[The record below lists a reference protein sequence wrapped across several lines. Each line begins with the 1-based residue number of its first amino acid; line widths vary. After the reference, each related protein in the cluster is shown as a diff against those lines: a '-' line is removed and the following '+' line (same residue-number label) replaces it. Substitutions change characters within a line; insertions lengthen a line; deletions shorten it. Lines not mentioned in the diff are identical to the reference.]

1 MMANTS
7 RPKFLFFQILSVLS
21 IYNCISWSQQAL
33 CLAGFE
39 SVSDCNSSATLLVQ
53 TQWLAIKRNNNTVS
67 VSFHCHAKLVLCT
80 LEPYVPY
87 MSSSTTSL
95 EMKNK
100 KEDRNS
106 GSGTQFQG
114 PSLSCSF
121 RETNLGTRLEVS
133 QELLAVITVEPTG
146 KDSFV

>member
-1 MMANTS
+1 M
-7 RPKFLFFQILSVLS
+7 
-21 IYNCISWSQQAL
+21 
-33 CLAGFE
+33 
-39 SVSDCNSSATLLVQ
+39 
-53 TQWLAIKRNNNTVS
+53 AIKRNNST

-121 RETNLGTRLEVS
+121 REKNLGTRLEVS
-133 QELLAVITVEPTG
+133 WELLAVEPTG